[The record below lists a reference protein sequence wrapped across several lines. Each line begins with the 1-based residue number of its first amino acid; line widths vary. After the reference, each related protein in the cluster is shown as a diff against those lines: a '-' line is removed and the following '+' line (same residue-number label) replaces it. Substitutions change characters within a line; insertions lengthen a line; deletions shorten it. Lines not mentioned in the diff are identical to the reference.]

1 MFISH
6 LAFFISVLALI
17 LFFIRWVE
25 HQFYERLMLLFIAL
39 NVVETGMWLYCNFY
53 TNQFAPWSD
62 AASILVENLS
72 LVLPFFIIIYIGKKI
87 TFKPSLS
94 LIAGLASI
102 SLLIYEIHLAFS
114 NEPNNIIFYATN
126 KQVTTNLLV
135 QVFFSCICFIAFLIV
150 FLKKPSIT
158 NDELFDGKFKRT
170 LFWLFTAF
178 FVHDLLFLLVLNN
191 SKLVSRMHHLIQ
203 STAFEVGNLLNLIIP
218 LLLLLVSIYIN
229 WFYLLLRF
237 KKNTQQAAVSWDYNK
252 SSIQIIDLQ
261 SLPQNVTWNELMK
274 TFQTTHPVCINYVEQ
289 LSFLSKTEKAYAF
302 LAIFEFNQKEL
313 SDALFVSI
321 RTIETNLYRL
331 RSKLKKEGHELSF
344 PYLKK

>member
-150 FLKKPSIT
+150 FLKSI
-158 NDELFDGKFKRT
+158 NLSS
-170 LFWLFTAF
+170 AF
-178 FVHDLLFLLVLNN
+178 VLMFQPYPI
-191 SKLVSRMHHLIQ
+191 SP
-203 STAFEVGNLLNLIIP
+203 TP
-218 LLLLLVSIYIN
+218 IN
-229 WFYLLLRF
+229 
-237 KKNTQQAAVSWDYNK
+237 
-252 SSIQIIDLQ
+252 
-261 SLPQNVTWNELMK
+261 
-274 TFQTTHPVCINYVEQ
+274 
-289 LSFLSKTEKAYAF
+289 
-302 LAIFEFNQKEL
+302 FN
-313 SDALFVSI
+313 I
-321 RTIETNLYRL
+321 
-331 RSKLKKEGHELSF
+331 
-344 PYLKK
+344 